1 MNIQRFRRRNA
12 AYSFILLSALTVPIA
27 TAEEVG
33 APVMD
38 RPAIEKIV
46 RDYLMSNP
54 EILDEVSAELEKR
67 KEALRLNAQ
76 AKALETNAKELTNST
91 SDFVVGNPNGD
102 ITLVEFFD
110 FNCGYCKK
118 ALADVS
124 ELAKSDKNLR
134 IVLKDFPI
142 LSEGSASAA
151 RVALAAKVQLPAGKL
166 FEFHSKILELTGM
179 IDGERAIGVA
189 SEMGLDVKK
198 IRLDMQGMA
207 VNDALASNM
216 KIAQDLGLTGTP
228 SFVVGKEVIQGAVG
242 YQSLKEAVETGRR
255 CRTDAS
261 C

>member
-1 MNIQRFRRRNA
+1 MNIQRFRRRIA
-12 AYSFILLSALTVPIA
+12 AYSFISLSALTVPIA

-33 APVMD
+33 TPVMD

-67 KEALRLNAQ
+67 KESLRLNAQ
-76 AKALETNAKELTNST
+76 AKALETNAKELTSSA
-91 SDFVVGNPNGD
+91 SDFVVGNPDGD
-102 ITLVEFFD
+102 VTLVEFFD

-151 RVALAAKVQLPAGKL
+151 RVALAAKEQLPAGKQ
-166 FEFHSKILELTGM
+166 FEFHSKILELSGM

-189 SEMGLDVKK
+189 SEMGLDVEK
-198 IRLDMQGMA
+198 IRLDMQGTA

-242 YQSLKEAVETGRR
+242 YQSLKEAIETGRR